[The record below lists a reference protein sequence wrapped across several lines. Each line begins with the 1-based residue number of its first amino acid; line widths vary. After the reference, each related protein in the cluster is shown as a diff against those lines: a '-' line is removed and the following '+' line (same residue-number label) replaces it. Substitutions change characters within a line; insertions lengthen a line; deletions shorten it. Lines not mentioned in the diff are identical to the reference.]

1 MEDSPRNSRPL
12 YSQRSGRSA
21 TKSLG
26 LESNVSSIFNQTRD
40 TISVLNN
47 DIEYLKKTLEDLTQ
61 RTQDLTTQKTSLY
74 SRNKKLEEEISSR
87 KKQNDSLLDQRN
99 QAKHYHTVLKKE
111 LETIGADW
119 EAKKKA
125 LQHEINKLNEA
136 SIQAL
141 EEKTRE
147 QQAFEQQRNALKKKN
162 DSILKNIDDTNMEI
176 RKYKE
181 MIANLKN
188 QEYATM
194 EAIAAETNKFREF
207 LEIQKTL
214 ESE

>member
-1 MEDSPRNSRPL
+1 M
-12 YSQRSGRSA
+12 
-21 TKSLG
+21 T
-26 LESNVSSIFNQTRD
+26 SST
-40 TISVLNN
+40 S
-47 DIEYLKKTLEDLTQ
+47 KKPSKTLRRVL
-61 RTQDLTTQKTSLY
+61 RISRLKKTSLY